1 VCGRTMLKGEQAEP
15 YLAPSRERR
24 LVCQLC
30 APRAQQEGW
39 IRESV
44 NSAVPVHPPR
54 AREGGRLLRWVRRR
68 RPADRPSHQDRPVFE
83 ADNGNAANHERVRS
97 GSVEV
102 PIGVD
107 PTGELSQVRLPRE
120 PPRDPRHVRAVPTN
134 AQLKIERAMEL
145 FNGSEHLRTV
155 AGIAKTLGE
164 PMVSASTSV
173 VGAAEVLLT
182 IAWELSWYQFIV
194 DLSDP
199 NHPVRMLGRGE
210 ELAELSEAARD
221 WNAHA
226 EDDGS
231 LAIGACKPESSNGD
245 DPEEVL

>member
-1 VCGRTMLKGEQAEP
+1 VCGRTMLKGEQADP

-30 APRAQQEGW
+30 EPRAQQEGW

-54 AREGGRLLRWVRRR
+54 AREGGRVLRWLRRR
-68 RPADRPSHQDRPVFE
+68 RPADRPSVEGRPVLE
-83 ADNGNAANHERVRS
+83 AYNGAADHERVRS
-97 GSVEV
+97 GSFEI
-102 PIGVD
+102 PIAVD
-107 PTGELSQVRLPRE
+107 PTGELSQTRPPRE

-145 FNGSEHLRTV
+145 FNGSEHPRTV

-164 PMVSASTSV
+164 PMVSASTSIM
-173 VGAAEVLLT
+173 GAAEVLLT
-182 IAWELSWYQFIV
+182 VAWELSWYQFVV
-194 DLSDP
+194 DLSDA

-210 ELAELSEAARD
+210 ELAELSEAARE
-221 WNAHA
+221 WNGHA

-231 LAIGACKPESSNGD
+231 LAIGVREPETSNGD

>member
-1 VCGRTMLKGEQAEP
+1 MLQGEQAEP

-54 AREGGRLLRWVRRR
+54 AREGGRLLRWLGRR
-68 RPADRPSHQDRPVFE
+68 RPADRRSIDVRPQLE
-83 ADNGNAANHERVRS
+83 GDNGAADHERVRS
-97 GSVEV
+97 GSFEIPVGADAAAE
-102 PIGVD
+102 P
-107 PTGELSQVRLPRE
+107 SQPRLPPE

-134 AQLKIERAMEL
+134 AQLKVERAMEV
-145 FNGSEHLRTV
+145 FNGSEHPRTV

-182 IAWELSWYQFIV
+182 IAWELSWYQFVV
-194 DLSDP
+194 DLSDA
-199 NHPVRMLGRGE
+199 NNPVRMQGRGE
-210 ELAELSEAARD
+210 ELAELSEAARE

-231 LAIGACKPESSNGD
+231 LAIGVQEPETSNGD

>member
-1 VCGRTMLKGEQAEP
+1 MCGRTMLKGERAEP

-54 AREGGRLLRWVRRR
+54 AREGGRLLRWLRRR
-68 RPADRPSHQDRPVFE
+68 RPADRPGLDGRPEPEV
-83 ADNGNAANHERVRS
+83 DNGVANHEWVRS
-97 GSVEV
+97 GTPEV
-102 PIGVD
+102 PVGVES
-107 PTGELSQVRLPRE
+107 TGEASQPRVPRE

-145 FNGSEHLRTV
+145 FNGSEHPRTV
-155 AGIAKTLGE
+155 AGIGKTLGE
-164 PMVSASTSV
+164 PMVSASTSI

-194 DLSDP
+194 DLSDAK
-199 NHPVRMLGRGE
+199 HPVRMLGRGE
-210 ELAELSEAARD
+210 ELAELSEVARE

-226 EDDGS
+226 EGDGT
-231 LAIGACKPESSNGD
+231 LAIGVREPETSNGD